1 MREVLGR
8 KGATMGL
15 LRAARGAGAR
25 APPRRGWPLSE
36 NGDGRLLNTLLLS
49 ICDKTDQIKERY
61 INILH
66 YGWPIAIFA

>member
-36 NGDGRLLNTLLLS
+36 NGDGRLLNRKYMLDIELFCFVS
-49 ICDKTDQIKERY
+49 FF
-61 INILH
+61 ILVWF
-66 YGWPIAIFA
+66 GF

>member
-15 LRAARGAGAR
+15 LRAARGAGVQ

-36 NGDGRLLNTLLLS
+36 NGDGRLL
-49 ICDKTDQIKERY
+49 DRK
-61 INILH
+61 
-66 YGWPIAIFA
+66 

>member
-15 LRAARGAGAR
+15 LRAVRGAGGR

-36 NGDGRLLNTLLLS
+36 NGDGRLLDRNR
-49 ICDKTDQIKERY
+49 C
-61 INILH
+61 
-66 YGWPIAIFA
+66 